1 MYLPLYILY
10 LQPNYRVMSIN
21 RTELTT
27 NIRNYIEL
35 NKALMIPYVGKVSLS
50 RVSAKHYLANDLL
63 DPPDRILFFT
73 SSEEGIDD
81 GFIQYQ
87 QKQTGKSMQ
96 VCKDEFLMF
105 ARSVNADLDI
115 LGRSKITGLGAFSR
129 LNNSTK
135 FLSEQG
141 IVGRK
146 SYGLPQIKVN
156 PLSLL
161 ETESTSTVKKVN
173 VQTKLA
179 RRNYS
184 RAIVNVAA
192 SAAMFLIFLVAFKYI
207 DNLDFSKADLST
219 TNAVEIDQPR
229 LNQKPEMVLTSN
241 EAEELI
247 PGAIEKGSQSA
258 SCALILGSFS
268 KKENAVSL
276 QKEILLTDYQLYTE
290 EFHEF
295 YRIGILFDCEEISS
309 STFKNVE
316 QDFGIDPWLRVSV
329 H

>member
-129 LNNSTK
+129 LNNST
-135 FLSEQG
+135 
-141 IVGRK
+141 
-146 SYGLPQIKVN
+146 
-156 PLSLL
+156 
-161 ETESTSTVKKVN
+161 
-173 VQTKLA
+173 
-179 RRNYS
+179 
-184 RAIVNVAA
+184 
-192 SAAMFLIFLVAFKYI
+192 
-207 DNLDFSKADLST
+207 
-219 TNAVEIDQPR
+219 
-229 LNQKPEMVLTSN
+229 
-241 EAEELI
+241 
-247 PGAIEKGSQSA
+247 
-258 SCALILGSFS
+258 
-268 KKENAVSL
+268 
-276 QKEILLTDYQLYTE
+276 
-290 EFHEF
+290 
-295 YRIGILFDCEEISS
+295 
-309 STFKNVE
+309 
-316 QDFGIDPWLRVSV
+316 
-329 H
+329 